1 MKKRGLRIEEE
12 VYLDGYEM
20 RRKKFVYDRRVHYS
34 YVFVAG
40 NEVYTVIIGSLSD
53 EAIFT
58 RIGYEMPENIPFP
71 SNGMAEVYFDIYD
84 GMDSLADF
92 RHVQFSGLGSAVVL
106 QTVALTLIAHFEKFN
121 VGGFV
126 FQAATGGVVDI
137 GRTTSLEEVY
147 DYMLGLKNEPRYN
160 RRTGL
165 PKKVPRPLLPVELH
179 AYKHVTEG
187 RACYVVLQ

>member
-1 MKKRGLRIEEE
+1 MRIEEE
-12 VYLDGYEM
+12 IYLDDYGM
-20 RRKKFVYDRRVHYS
+20 RRKKFVYDHRIHHS

-40 NEVYTVIIGSLSD
+40 SEIYTVIIGSLVN
-53 EAIFT
+53 EATFT
-58 RIGYEMPENIPFP
+58 QIGYEMPDNLPFP
-71 SNGMAEVYFDIYD
+71 LNGMAEVYFDTFD

-92 RHVQFSGLGSAVVL
+92 RHVRFSGLGSAVVL
-106 QTVALTLIAHFEKFN
+106 QTVALALIAHFEKFD

-126 FQAATGGVVDI
+126 FQAAAGGVADLNRV
-137 GRTTSLEEVY
+137 TSLEETY

-165 PKKVPRPLLPVELH
+165 AKKVPRPLLPPELH
-179 AYKHVTEG
+179 AYKHITGG

>member
-1 MKKRGLRIEEE
+1 MRIEEE

-20 RRKKFVYDRRVHYS
+20 RRKKFVYDRRIHYS

-53 EAIFT
+53 ETIFT

-71 SNGMAEVYFDIYD
+71 PNGMAEVYFDIYD

-92 RHVQFSGLGSAVVL
+92 RHVQFSGLGNAVVL

-126 FQAATGGVVDI
+126 FQAASGGVVDI

-165 PKKVPRPLLPVELH
+165 PKKVPRPLLPAELH